1 MSHPEGSTGL
11 TRAEKRRVAIDTA
24 QKASRDISNLL
35 KGSPDPPTDNP
46 ESEVENVWIGLIEM
60 AICTPADE
68 PAQDRLVAEVV
79 YAGELRSVV
88 QDGMTAD
95 GNSRSE
101 LPFMVEMLTAT
112 WEVRL
117 KELTPHSRQN
127 LAAFTARLVAADE
140 RASRL
145 GYCAVLVLRETLE
158 IQPIR
163 NHKELD
169 VSIAELLPAVVAWF
183 KFAGHRL
190 AIFSGGKG
198 YAPLT
203 GEQGELTSAGQLA
216 RAVGVLQPGF
226 STRRWRFW
234 YMRLRELS
242 FVDDREVRELAEQG
256 VDSMDLWNDWIA

>member
-1 MSHPEGSTGL
+1 M
-11 TRAEKRRVAIDTA
+11 
-24 QKASRDISNLL
+24 
-35 KGSPDPPTDNP
+35 
-46 ESEVENVWIGLIEM
+46 
-60 AICTPADE
+60 
-68 PAQDRLVAEVV
+68 
-79 YAGELRSVV
+79 V

-95 GNSRSE
+95 GNSRSK

-112 WEVRL
+112 WELRL

-127 LAAFTARLVAADE
+127 LAAFTARFVAADE
-140 RASRL
+140 HASRL
-145 GYCAVLVLRETLE
+145 GYCAVLVLREALE

-203 GEQGELTSAGQLA
+203 GEQGELISAGQLA
-216 RAVGVLQPGF
+216 REVGVQPGF

-242 FVDDREVRELAEQG
+242 FVNGREVRELAEQA
-256 VDSMDLWNDWIA
+256 VDSMILWNDWIA

>member
-1 MSHPEGSTGL
+1 MSHPEGSI
-11 TRAEKRRVAIDTA
+11 RRVAIETA
-24 QKASRDISNLL
+24 QKASRDLCKLL
-35 KGSPDPPTDNP
+35 EGYPDPPTDDP
-46 ESEVENVWIGLIEM
+46 EREVEQIWSNLIEM

-79 YAGELRSVV
+79 HAGELRSVV

-101 LPFMVEMLTAT
+101 LPFMVEVLTAT
-112 WEVRL
+112 WELRL
-117 KELTPHSRQN
+117 EELTTHSRQN

-145 GYCAVLVLRETLE
+145 GYCAVLVLREALE
-158 IQPIR
+158 TPIPLRPTR
-163 NHKELD
+163 NHKEGD
-169 VSIAELLPAVVAWF
+169 MSIAELLPAVVAWF

-203 GEQGELTSAGQLA
+203 GEQGELTSAGQSA
-216 RAVGVLQPGF
+216 RRVGGLQPGF
-226 STRRWRFW
+226 STKRWRFW
-234 YMRLRELS
+234 YMILRELS
-242 FVDDREVRELAEQG
+242 FVDDIEVRELAEQG